1 MALGTIKIEIEQTL
15 LQGLLEKATARGL
28 SLEAFLRQLIESE
41 NGVAT
46 HTPGIKAEPA
56 TPTLTPYQIAQA
68 KGLLGAVDS
77 SVLDPASPAIQTEF
91 GQHLLEEYR
100 KQLADLTQP
109 H

>member
-46 HTPGIKAEPA
+46 HTPEIEAEPA
-56 TPTLTPYQIAQA
+56 TPPLTPYQIAKA

-77 SVLDPASPAIQTEF
+77 SVLDPASPPIQTEF
-91 GQHLLEEYR
+91 GRHLLEEYR
-100 KQLADLTQP
+100 KQLADFTQP